1 MKNLIIGIYLFA
13 FSFQS
18 FSQGVNDIYEVY
30 AIPFAKVNRY
40 IPVKEISINP
50 VVQDSVRIVF
60 MTWLL
65 KGKNG
70 RTVLVDAGF
79 QRSGK
84 YFADWLEDF
93 VRPDSSLFSLNI
105 KPGDITDIII
115 THPHWDH
122 IGGMDLF
129 PKATIWMQ
137 KERLWIFP
145 GRCLAKSRKFKRIR
159 FFRRT

>member
-1 MKNLIIGIYLFA
+1 MKNLIIGIFLFA

-30 AIPFAKVNRY
+30 AIPFANVNRY

-65 KGKNG
+65 NGKNG
-70 RTVLVDAGF
+70 RKVLVDAGF
-79 QRSGK
+79 QRNGK
-84 YFADWLEDF
+84 YFTDWVSDF
-93 VRPDSSLFSLNI
+93 IRPDSTLVGLNL
-105 KPGDITDIII
+105 KPADITDIII

-122 IGGMDLF
+122 IGG
-129 PKATIWMQ
+129 I
-137 KERLWIFP
+137 
-145 GRCLAKSRKFKRIR
+145 
-159 FFRRT
+159 